1 MSTSLSKLV
10 DNLSGNYIKKYR
22 DRNCESECG
31 FKGPKNDKLSYN
43 CQDCKKKKLKP
54 INRLIAKFPNTCT
67 FCNND
72 INKFILWLRKWFYP
86 YEYID
91 IWERFNETTLPNKR
105 ALYSKLYLE
114 HITDDD
120 YRDAQKLF

>member
-10 DNLSGNYIKKYR
+10 DNLSGKNIETETA
-22 DRNCESECG
+22 NLSVAL
-31 FKGPKNDKLSYN
+31 KGLKMTRFLIIAKTV
-43 CQDCKKKKLKP
+43 KKKLKP

-67 FCNND
+67 FFNND
-72 INKFILWLRKWFYP
+72 INKFILLLRKGFYS

-105 ALYSKLYLE
+105 ALYSQLYLK